1 MADERQI
8 KKILAELGLNAKC
21 MSSREKFNSTSFNP
35 ARFVL
40 ARKKYFL
47 SKIKSFNL
55 AKKKVLKS
63 AYLKSIDL
71 ANFLS

>member
-55 AKKKVLKS
+55 AKKKSLNPNI
-63 AYLKSIDL
+63 LNQL
-71 ANFLS
+71 N